1 MLPVLMHFESSPRA
15 YRGWDLA
22 ARRLSKLV
30 GKTEGG
36 GGKIR
41 ARTENNEID
50 VVSSEEEE
58 VEEVEEGKLDI
69 GQTWGEDEIVYREF
83 CDQ

>member
-30 GKTEGG
+30 GKSEGG
-36 GGKIR
+36 GGKKQ
-41 ARTENNEID
+41 ARSENEEI
-50 VVSSEEEE
+50 VSSEEE

-83 CDQ
+83 CDR